1 MQMLY
6 TPLSTEGTITEDE
19 KRRTTKHKEENMKK
33 RSWSGLLCL
42 AMAAV
47 MLAGCGGREKAG
59 TSEPDKKTSGK
70 NELVMGVSSSV
81 TNLNKHLETMKEGWL
96 MLGAVYDE
104 LYMKTDSETRY
115 YLADS
120 VELSADGKTVMLKL
134 KEDLKWHDGEPI
146 TADDVIFSLDVNADP
161 DNGAGYANAVYIG
174 DRPVSY
180 KKADDLTVEITLP
193 GPSASYVTIL
203 GTLPLLPAHVYG
215 NDTDIKAN
223 SEANLKGIG
232 SGPYK
237 VKEFKNGEYLELERF
252 DGYYGDR
259 PAIDKVVYKVIPDTS
274 AQEVALQKGEINF
287 MEVSSQAAAD
297 MYEGDKD
304 ITVHTFPE
312 GRVNYLACNKFSDT
326 FSDPKVK
333 EAIYAALDGEEIVK
347 GAYGADMGTAANTI
361 FSNATQYHD
370 KDIKGYEQDTGK
382 AEKLVKE
389 TGLDGKTLKLVYNQD
404 RAFMK
409 ETALIVQQ
417 QLKDVGIRL
426 EVEGMESNG
435 FFDRVFGD
443 ASDYDLYFNGYGAFG
458 DPDEVISGMFDG
470 TWGINLEVSEDQLDL
485 WKQGRSAA
493 DDKERAE
500 IYKELQEKAV
510 EDMSIYPI
518 AYPNYVFA
526 ASSSLEGADELQT
539 NPVFEDYTK
548 LSFK

>member
-1 MQMLY
+1 MR
-6 TPLSTEGTITEDE
+6 
-19 KRRTTKHKEENMKK
+19 KRLC
-33 RSWSGLLCL
+33 SALLCL
-42 AMAAV
+42 AVAAV
-47 MLAGCGGREKAG
+47 MLAGCGSKEKSADSAPDAD
-59 TSEPDKKTSGK
+59 TSDTKTSDT
-70 NELVMGVSSSV
+70 NELLMGVSSSV
-81 TNLNKHLETMKEGWL
+81 TNLNKHLESMKEGWL
-96 MLGAVYDE
+96 MLGALYDE
-104 LYMKTDSETRY
+104 LYMKTESETRY

-120 VELSADGKTVMLKL
+120 VEVSDDGMTVTLKL
-134 KEDLKWHDGEPI
+134 KDKLKWHDGEAI
-146 TADDVIFSLDVNADP
+146 TADDIMFTLNVNADP

-174 DRPVSY
+174 DKPVAY
-180 KKADDLTVEITLP
+180 KKMDDLTVQITLP
-193 GPSASYVTIL
+193 EPSASYVTIL
-203 GTLPLLPAHVYG
+203 GRLPLLPAHVYD
-215 NDTDIKAN
+215 NDTDIKAH
-223 SEANLKGIG
+223 SEENLKGIG

-237 VKEFKNGEYLELERF
+237 LKAFKSGEYLELERF
-252 DGYYGDR
+252 DDYYGDR
-259 PAIDKVVYKVIPDTS
+259 PSIDKVVYKVIPDTS

-287 MEVSSQAAAD
+287 MEVSSQTAAD
-297 MYEGDKD
+297 MYKGDKD

-333 EAIYAALDGEEIVK
+333 EAIYAALDREEIVK
-347 GAYGADMGTAANTI
+347 GAYGLDMGTAANTI
-361 FSNATQYHD
+361 FSNATQYYD

-470 TWGINLEVSEDQLDL
+470 TWGINLEVSDEQMDL
-485 WKQGRSAA
+485 WKQGRAAA
-493 DDKERAE
+493 DDTVRAG
-500 IYKELQEKAV
+500 IYKELQEKAI
-510 EDMSIYPI
+510 EDMSVYPI

-526 ASSSLEGADELQT
+526 ASSSLQGVDELRT

>member
-1 MQMLY
+1 M
-6 TPLSTEGTITEDE
+6 
-19 KRRTTKHKEENMKK
+19 HKEENMKK
-33 RSWSGLLCL
+33 RLLSALLCL
-42 AMAAV
+42 AMAA
-47 MLAGCGGREKAG
+47 MILAGCGSKEKSEDSAPDAD
-59 TSEPDKKTSGK
+59 TSDTKTSDA

-81 TNLNKHLETMKEGWL
+81 TNLNKHLESMKEGWL

-104 LYMKTDSETRY
+104 LYMKTESETRY
-115 YLADS
+115 YLADR
-120 VELSADGKTVMLKL
+120 VEVSDDGMTVTLTLK
-134 KEDLKWHDGEPI
+134 DNLKWHDGEAI
-146 TADDVIFSLDVNADP
+146 TADDIIFSLDVNADP

-174 DRPVSY
+174 DKPVTY
-180 KKADDLTVEITLP
+180 EKMDDLTVQITLP
-193 GPSASYVTIL
+193 EPSASYVTIL
-203 GTLPLLPAHVYG
+203 GRLPLLPAHVYD
-215 NDTDIKAN
+215 NDTDIKAD

-237 VKEFKNGEYLELERF
+237 VKAFKNGEYLELERF

-259 PAIDKVVYKVIPDTS
+259 PSIDKVVYKVIPDTS

-287 MEVSSQAAAD
+287 MEISSQTAAD
-297 MYEGDKD
+297 MYEGDEE

-333 EAIYAALDGEEIVK
+333 EAIYAALDNEEIVE
-347 GAYGADMGTAANTI
+347 GAYGTAMGTAANTI
-361 FSNATQYHD
+361 FSNATQYYD
-370 KDIKGYEQDTGK
+370 EDIKGYVQDVDK
-382 AEKLVKE
+382 AKKLVKE
-389 TGLDGKTLKLVYNQD
+389 TGLDDKTLKLVYNQD

-458 DPDEVISGMFDG
+458 DPDEVIAGMFDG
-470 TWGINLEVSEDQLDL
+470 TWGINLEVSDGQLDL
-485 WKQGRSAA
+485 WKQGRAA
-493 DDKERAE
+493 TDDAERTE
-500 IYKELQEKAV
+500 IYKKLQEKAV
-510 EDMSIYPI
+510 EDMSVYPI

-526 ASSSLEGADELQT
+526 TTSSLQGADELQT